1 MEESDVFEVL
11 LKIAN
16 ELGSERDFG
25 DKQYDGLVFGERAG
39 AKLDINVGFA

>member
-1 MEESDVFEVL
+1 MAKRLGEIGMEESDVFEVL

-25 DKQYDGLVFGERAG
+25 DK
-39 AKLDINVGFA
+39 